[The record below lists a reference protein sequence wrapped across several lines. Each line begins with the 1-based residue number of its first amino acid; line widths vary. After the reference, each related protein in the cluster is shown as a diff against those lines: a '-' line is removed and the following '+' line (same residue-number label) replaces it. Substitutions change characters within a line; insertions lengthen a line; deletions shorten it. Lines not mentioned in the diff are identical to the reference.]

1 MTLLKVENF
10 SVSSREL
17 IIVKNLTFE
26 VRKGEWLGIVG
37 QSGSGKSMTA
47 TAIGR
52 LLNPNLSAEG
62 KVMYGGENLLGMKS
76 KEFRKIR
83 GKQLSFI
90 FQDYQGSFT
99 PFLTIGQHFDEFL
112 KTHSKETKQKRREMS
127 ITMLESV
134 GLKAEIWGRYP
145 FQLSGGQLQRVSIAI
160 ALILKPD
167 LLIADEPTSALDSI
181 SSFQILQLLSDLQK
195 ETGCAILFI
204 THDLGHVR
212 KHADRILVMKE
223 GSVIEMGEKD
233 QLIQKPGHPYTKELI
248 LASPTLRLS
257 PTAIPQ
263 EMIN

>member
-10 SVSSREL
+10 SVSSKE
-17 IIVKNLTFE
+17 IAIVKNLTFE
-26 VRKGEWLGIVG
+26 VKEGEWLAIVG

-47 TAIGR
+47 SAIGR

-62 KVMYGGENLLGMKS
+62 KVIYDGKNLLGMKS
-76 KEFRKIR
+76 KDFRKMR
-83 GKQLSFI
+83 GKQISYI
-90 FQDYQGSFT
+90 FQDYQGSFS

-112 KTHSKETKQKRREMS
+112 KTHSKETKQNRREMS
-127 ITMLESV
+127 VTMLESV
-134 GLKAEIWGRYP
+134 GLKAETWGRYP
-145 FQLSGGQLQRVSIAI
+145 FQLSGGQLQRASIAI
-160 ALILKPD
+160 ALLLKPD

-181 SSFQILQLLSDLQK
+181 SSFKILHLLADLQK

-223 GSVIEMGEKD
+223 GSIIEQGEKD
-233 QLIQKPGHPYTKELI
+233 QLLQKPEHPYTKELI
-248 LASPTLRLS
+248 LATPTLRLS
-257 PTAIPQ
+257 PTVIPQ